1 MTNKEIILE
10 IYQNDGLRNRDFLNE
25 VLLPQFEMEWQSS
38 SDLTILDKNQIL
50 NLADELKG
58 NYATSNIDINYLIEE
73 ENKICI
79 AYKHFATTI
88 ENTRDFQLIARFI
101 TIWEFE
107 NGKILKGYQI
117 SKPT

>member
-1 MTNKEIILE
+1 MTTKEIILE
-10 IYQNDGLRNRDFLNE
+10 IYQNDGLRNRDLLNGFLHENFS
-25 VLLPQFEMEWQSS
+25 LEWQNSVE
-38 SDLTILDKNQIL
+38 LTIMDKDSIL
-50 NLADELKG
+50 NLADELK
-58 NYATSNIDINYLIEE
+58 NNFTDSNIEIKYILED

-79 AYKHFATTI
+79 AYNHFATTI

-107 NGKILKGYQI
+107 DGKILKGYQI